1 MTGLRL
7 REVTRSV
14 GLPTFG
20 PPCLFVTIFVT
31 TFARPTVSMATVAV
45 TVFAT
50 IGAAVAFRGM
60 MTPGPTIR
68 GVMISMT
75 LIAAVRGMVI
85 PGPTMVVAMRRFA
98 MMRAMGRS
106 VFESL
111 SMTFE
116 DAWLASDGRD
126 LGSKRFGAAGG
137 LAPRGDPS
145 RGPIAV
151 EQLVDSM
158 IVDALMAQ
166 SDRRAGD
173 CLMCSDVIWD
183 R

>member
-14 GLPTFG
+14 GPPTVG
-20 PPCLFVTIFVT
+20 LSCLFSTICVT

-45 TVFAT
+45 MVVAMVR
-50 IGAAVAFRGM
+50 AAVALLGV
-60 MTPGPTIR
+60 MTTGPTIR

-75 LIAAVRGMVI
+75 LIAAVWGTVI
-85 PGPTMVVAMRRFA
+85 PGPTMVVVMCRLSMTRS
-98 MMRAMGRS
+98 MGRS
-106 VFESL
+106 VFENL
-111 SMTFE
+111 AMLCE
-116 DAWLASDGRD
+116 EAWLASDGRD
-126 LGSKRFGAAGG
+126 IEAVRCGAGG
-137 LAPRGDPS
+137 AAPRGDPR
-145 RGPIAV
+145 RGLIAV
-151 EQLVDSM
+151 EQLVDAM